1 MKCIPGKKIFSVS
14 SLLLLLLSLPPLAIA
29 QEVVLRDTVLIIG
42 FDETGRV
49 EQPLV
54 DISEH
59 MSYLRDPGGELTLN
73 EIKQLDEQFLPLSGR
88 SATFGNTT
96 DAIWFKLT
104 IKNNSPDIFVGI
116 DNETLH
122 HISFFSKNRSEE
134 YEELITGFLHDFNSR
149 PVDDNIFLF
158 PLNISG
164 EQEEYYF
171 RIKSDHMF
179 SSPFK
184 LGHISSFESYSFKKD
199 ILYALYL
206 GIALSLFL
214 YNLFIYIITKRK
226 TYVFYL
232 LYIVCIFVM
241 VTSEHGFFFQNL
253 HPDYPELN
261 RLFPFLPFVTA
272 IFILLFVQNF
282 LETKKYTPVL
292 DKITNVIIGLL
303 VLLCVFYLVT
313 WDYRVAVTIGQITGL
328 VFITDSLLIIYFAA
342 RNGNTNSRLYT
353 AGIVAFFLSI
363 VLYLM
368 SQNNVLPDVFVLRHA
383 VVFGSSVEIIMF
395 SLALANWINR
405 IRVEANETLEATN
418 TELQKSELRLK
429 ETITRQEEF
438 QKQMK
443 RQNKKLILSEEQM
456 RKIAEEQLETSE
468 KLLVTQA
475 ELQSILTSERESY
488 KQLLEAQSQLVNNEK
503 MASLGQLTAGIAHE
517 INNPINFIYNGI
529 DTLKLT
535 LEELLMVIDKTDI
548 PETEA
553 DRKRIAQ
560 EIVALNNRYNINE
573 LSNDVEELV
582 ADIQKGAVRTME
594 IVKGLRVFSRLDE
607 EEQKPANVNE
617 NLDATL
623 VLLRNKTKDKI
634 AVRKFYD
641 SSIEDITCYPGQ
653 LNQVFMNILSNA
665 IQAIPE
671 GRKDGEI
678 MVYTENR
685 AEEVIIR
692 IKDNGS
698 GIAEDVQKRIFEP
711 FFTTKAVGVGTGL
724 GLSIVYGIVEKH
736 GGKIYVNSKVGEGT
750 EFVIHLPKA
759 V

>member
-1 MKCIPGKKIFSVS
+1 M
-14 SLLLLLLSLPPLAIA
+14 LLLALSLQVKA
-29 QEVVLRDTVLIIG
+29 QDVALHDSVLVVGVGEEKWVD
-42 FDETGRV
+42 
-49 EQPLV
+49 QPLT
-54 DISEH
+54 DISDY
-59 MSYLRDPGGELTLN
+59 MYYLRDPEGNLTLD
-73 EIKQLDEQFLPLSGR
+73 EIMRREDQFSPLRER

-96 DAIWFKLT
+96 DAIWFKVE
-104 IKNNSPDIFVGI
+104 IKNTSEDILIGI

-122 HISFFSKNRSEE
+122 HINFFSKAHSGE
-134 YEELITGFLHDFNSR
+134 YKEVVTGFMHDFNSR

-158 PLNISG
+158 PVKSSENI
-164 EQEEYYF
+164 EEYYF

-184 LGHISSFESYSFKKD
+184 LGHISSFENYSFQKD
-199 ILYALYL
+199 ILYAIYL

-214 YNLFIYIITKRK
+214 YNLFIYIITRRK

-232 LYIVCIFVM
+232 LYIACIFVM
-241 VTSEHGFFFQNL
+241 VTSEHGFIFQNL
-253 HPDYPELN
+253 HPGLPGIN
-261 RLFPFLPFVTA
+261 RLFPFLPFITA
-272 IFILLFVQNF
+272 IFILLFVQSF

-313 WDYRVAVTIGQITGL
+313 WDYRTAVNIGQVTGL
-328 VFITDSLLIIYFAA
+328 VFITDSLLIIFFAA

-383 VVFGSSVEIIMF
+383 VVFGSSIEIIMF

-405 IRVEANETLEATN
+405 LRQEANQALEMTN
-418 TELQKSELRLK
+418 AELLKSELQLK

-438 QKQMK
+438 QKQLRK
-443 RQNKKLILSEEQM
+443 QNKKLVLSEEQM

-468 KLLVTQA
+468 KLLITQA
-475 ELQSILTSERESY
+475 ELQSILRSERESY
-488 KQLLEAQSQLVNNEK
+488 QQLLEAQSQLVNNEK

-535 LEELLMVIDKTDI
+535 LEELLTVIDKTDI
-548 PETEA
+548 PRNDA
-553 DRKRIAQ
+553 DRKRIVQ
-560 EIVALNNRYNINE
+560 EIVALNNRYDINE

-607 EEQKPANVNE
+607 EERKPANVNE

-634 AVRKFYD
+634 AVKKYYD
-641 SSIEDITCYPGQ
+641 STIGDITCYPGQ

-665 IQAIPE
+665 IQAIPD
-671 GRKDGEI
+671 GRNDGEI

-685 AEEVIIR
+685 PDEVIVR
-692 IKDNGS
+692 IKDNGM
-698 GIAEDVQKRIFEP
+698 GIPEDVQKRIFEP
-711 FFTTKAVGVGTGL
+711 FFTTKPVGVGTGL

-736 GGKIYVNSKVGEGT
+736 GGSIYVNSMVGEGT
-750 EFVIHLPKA
+750 EFVIHLPKT